1 MTQLSIDQPM
11 PNRAT
16 ASDYLRICRFDHMTK
31 QVFILPGIVLALLLR
46 GAAGS
51 VDLWWNLVA
60 GFASAVAI
68 ASANYVINEWLDREF
83 DRYHPEKSQRAA
95 VQKELEPTIVYA
107 MWGAL
112 LMVGIGLASTI
123 NGTFLVTSVV
133 FALAGMA
140 YNIPPVRTKD
150 VPYLDVL
157 SESLNN
163 AIRLTLGWAMIDGGT
178 LPPASLLLGFWLGGA
193 FLMNTKRLS
202 EYRDIVASHGR
213 EQLGLYRR
221 SFRHYTEP
229 KLLVANL
236 VYALLCSLLI
246 GVFLIKYRVEYILL
260 MPALVILFAEYF
272 RLAFVQDS
280 VTRKPEQLFHAKRLM
295 VYSAFAGLLFLVLTI
310 VDIPLVAQLSEPN
323 FITLRPGS

>member
-1 MTQLSIDQPM
+1 MTSLSMDDAAAE
-11 PNRAT
+11 RA
-16 ASDYLRICRFDHMTK
+16 AARDYLRICRFDHMTK
-31 QVFILPGIVLALLLR
+31 HVFILPGIALAILLR
-46 GAAGS
+46 GAVAP
-51 VDLWWNLVA
+51 DLWWNVVA
-60 GFASAVAI
+60 GLGSAVAI

-95 VQKELEPTIVYA
+95 VRKELDPRIVYA
-107 MWGAL
+107 MWAAL
-112 LMVGIGLASTI
+112 VAVGIGLAWTI
-123 NGTFLVTSVV
+123 NGAFLVTTML

-163 AIRLTLGWAMIDGGT
+163 AIRLTLGWTMVDGGT
-178 LPPASLLLGFWLGGA
+178 LPPVSLLLGFWLGGA

-229 KLLVANL
+229 RLLVADL
-236 VYALLCSLLI
+236 VYALLCSFFV
-246 GVFLIKYRVEYILL
+246 GVFLIKYRTEYIV
-260 MPALVILFAEYF
+260 MIPAMIALFAEYF

-280 VTRKPEQLFHAKRLM
+280 VTRKPERLFRAKRLM
-295 VYSAFAGLLFLVLTI
+295 VFAISATVLFVVLTV
-310 VDIPLVAQLSEPN
+310 VDIPLIGALSEPN
-323 FITLRPGS
+323 FITLRSDG